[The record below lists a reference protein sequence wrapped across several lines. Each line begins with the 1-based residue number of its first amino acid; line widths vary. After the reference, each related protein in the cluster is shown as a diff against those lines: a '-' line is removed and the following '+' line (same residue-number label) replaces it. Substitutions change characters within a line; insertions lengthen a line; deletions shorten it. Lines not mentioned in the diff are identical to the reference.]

1 MGLIKECIEIKRRER
16 EEKHIEEIK
25 RKALAEADRRLEI
38 VLKTA
43 LSVVLCVVG
52 TLLLALCALDGET
65 NTVTFMTYARII
77 LGMICFISIPLVWIY
92 RRKSR
97 N

>member
-1 MGLIKECIEIKRRER
+1 MGLIKECIETKRRER

-25 RKALAEADRRLEI
+25 RQALAEADRRLEI

-52 TLLLALCALDGET
+52 TLLLALSALDGET

>member
-43 LSVVLCVVG
+43 LSIVLCVVG
-52 TLLLALCALDGET
+52 TLLLALSALDGET

-77 LGMICFISIPLVWIY
+77 LGMMCFISIPLVWIY

>member
-1 MGLIKECIEIKRRER
+1 MGLIKDCIEIKRRER
-16 EEKHIEEIK
+16 EEQHIEEIR

-52 TLLLALCALDGET
+52 ILLLALSALDGET
-65 NTVTFMTYARII
+65 NTITFMSYTRVV
-77 LGMICFISIPLVWIY
+77 LGMLLFIATPLVWTY
-92 RRKSR
+92 NKRK
-97 N
+97 